1 LLAAD
6 HDPPRFP
13 ISLEGRAWSGTAPII
28 RGGVV
33 IDGEWFD
40 AELDEPVGEC
50 PGGVE

>member
-1 LLAAD
+1 V
-6 HDPPRFP
+6 
-13 ISLEGRAWSGTAPII
+13 G
-28 RGGVV
+28 